1 MGCSTRIKA
10 NTQTASRTN
19 LDAKGLKSSPD
30 ISFFFIYL
38 RKILSMR
45 RYLFTFLI
53 MSIGLNAQES
63 KVGTVDV
70 DYILSLMPELTG
82 VQEQV
87 KAYQTELS
95 NGYAQ
100 KLASYEEAVKNYREG
115 EALFTLMQKKNK
127 QDSLLVLENELGQY
141 QQNGNQLLALRQE
154 EFMQPLYTKVGQALE
169 RVAEA
174 GGYTQVLLRDNT
186 VVYIDNRFDLTL
198 AVLKDLGIAIPK
210 EGE

>member
-1 MGCSTRIKA
+1 MRLYLI
-10 NTQTASRTN
+10 N
-19 LDAKGLKSSPD
+19 L
-30 ISFFFIYL
+30 
-38 RKILSMR
+38 
-45 RYLFTFLI
+45 LI
-53 MSIGLNAQES
+53 IATGLNAQES
-63 KVGTVDV
+63 KVGTVDI

-95 NGYAQ
+95 DGYNQ
-100 KLASYEEAVKNYREG
+100 RFASYEKSVQSYRES
-115 EALFTLMQKKNK
+115 EALMTLMQKKNK
-127 QDSLLVLENELGQY
+127 QDSLLILENELNQY

-154 EFMQPLYTKVGQALE
+154 EFMQPLYKKVGQALE

-198 AVLKDLGIAIPK
+198 DVLNDLKIELPEENK
-210 EGE
+210 